1 MSYYFCA
8 YAYGARPAFTLPSNL
23 CVELP
28 HSTGLADYT
37 DAELLEEL
45 LKRQQYEK

>member
-1 MSYYFCA
+1 MNYNGCTNTI
-8 YAYGARPAFTLPSNL
+8 GARPAFTLPSNL

-28 HSTGLADYT
+28 HCTGLADYT

-45 LKRQQYEK
+45 LK